1 MSVEEKLLK
10 YVTYDT
16 QSDDSSS
23 TIPSTAKQLALA
35 KVLAEECAKLGFDS
49 VKEKQGTV
57 YALLETNTK
66 EHFDAIGLIA
76 HMDTAQELS
85 GKNVKP
91 RIVKNY
97 DGKTIQLNE
106 RYQMDPSYFP
116 SLKNREG
123 HDLIVTDG
131 TTLLGADDKA
141 GLAII
146 MQTMEEVIQSKKPH
160 GKIAVAFTPDEEI
173 GRGVVAFDLDEFPVD
188 YAYTVDGDRV
198 NAIDYETFN
207 AAQATITIQGTS
219 IHPGEAKDKMVNAA
233 LLAVEFASHLPK
245 DEIPAKTEGRQGF
258 YHLVSI
264 EGVCESA
271 KLVYILREHDLEKFE
286 NQIATVE
293 KIGAEM
299 NAIYGNRIEVHI
311 QKQYANM
318 KEYMHDDMK
327 SVEKA
332 KRAIQKAGFEPVST
346 AIRGGTDGAML
357 TERGLICPNLGTGS
371 YNHHGRFEF
380 ADIQEMNTMVEIV
393 KDILEG

>member
-16 QSDDSSS
+16 QSDASSP
-23 TIPSTAKQLALA
+23 TIPSTSKQLILA
-35 KVLAEECAKLGFDS
+35 KELVEECKALGFDS
-49 VKEKQGTV
+49 IKEKQGTV
-57 YALLETNTK
+57 YAILEANTK
-66 EHFDAIGLIA
+66 EPFDSIGLIA

-91 RIVKNY
+91 RVIKNY

-106 RYQMDPSYFP
+106 RYKMDPSYFP
-116 SLKNREG
+116 SLNNREG

-146 MQTMEEVIQSKKPH
+146 MQTMEEVIQSKTPH

-173 GRGVVAFDLDEFPVD
+173 GRGVDAFDLNEFPVD
-188 YAYTVDGDRV
+188 YAYTIDGDRV

-207 AAQATITIQGTS
+207 AAQATISIQGTS

-271 KLVYILREHDLEKFE
+271 TLVYILRDHDLQKFE
-286 NQIATVE
+286 KKIATIE

-299 NAIYGNRIEVHI
+299 NAFYGNRIEVNV

-332 KRAIQKAGFEPVST
+332 RRAIQKAGLEPVST

-380 ADIQEMNTMVEIV
+380 ADIQEMKTMVEIV